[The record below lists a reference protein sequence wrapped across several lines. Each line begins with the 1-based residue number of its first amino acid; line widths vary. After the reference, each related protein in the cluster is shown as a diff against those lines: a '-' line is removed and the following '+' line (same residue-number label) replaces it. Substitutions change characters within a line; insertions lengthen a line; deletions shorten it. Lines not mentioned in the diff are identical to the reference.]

1 MTTTEAITVT
11 VDGQSRTLD
20 RAHTLADL
28 VTQLGHAPADV
39 ATSVNGSFVARA
51 SRSQHTLGPGDSV
64 LIFKP
69 IVGG

>member
-1 MTTTEAITVT
+1 MTAAEAITVI
-11 VDGQSRTLD
+11 VDGRPRTLD

-28 VTQLGHAPADV
+28 VSQLGHAQADV

-51 SRSQHTLGPGDSV
+51 SRGTHSLAPGDSV